1 MLVLLLFPKWPI
13 TITYI
18 YVTSVV
24 RFFTKEYQSYHVGW
38 KKSLLNK
45 TKIWSWYIGFVKLH
59 RAAHISIISSTFS
72 NIDIGSSFAKILNVF
87 IFLIICSTKI
97 LSLSITSAGF
107 IWEAP
112 RLPEGTIKVIFLPAH
127 SSNKLIC
134 QKLILYLSL
143 NRMVAF
149 HLKNQNLLSKLYLI
163 FGLYNPLKH
172 IWQINLVQPNLEI

>member
-72 NIDIGSSFAKILNVF
+72 NIDIGSSFAKNFKCLYFPYNLFNQNSQF
-87 IFLIICSTKI
+87 IYNFCR
-97 LSLSITSAGF
+97 F

-134 QKLILYLSL
+134 QKLILYLSM
-143 NRMVAF
+143 NRMVVF

-163 FGLYNPLKH
+163 LGLYNPLKH
-172 IWQINLVQPNLEI
+172 IWQINLVQQKLEI